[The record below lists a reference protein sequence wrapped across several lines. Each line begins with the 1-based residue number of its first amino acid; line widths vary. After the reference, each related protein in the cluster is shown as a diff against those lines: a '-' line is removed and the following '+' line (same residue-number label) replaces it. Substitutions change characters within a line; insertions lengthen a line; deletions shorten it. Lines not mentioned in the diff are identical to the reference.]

1 MSDLFL
7 ELGRLD
13 DPAAL
18 RREAELAVSKLSAPH
33 EAPVRAL
40 MEAVAGVC
48 KAENSRRS
56 GPGVNRF
63 PLRLSWS
70 LPDGMPADVDQSLD
84 ITISFVAVMFNAE
97 RRGSVG
103 RSIRDAWH
111 SLAVQLTEL
120 RDQRKAERR
129 IFDRLRAVEGG
140 YRGGYGFGPDDP
152 EAADDAA

>member
-13 DPAAL
+13 PAAL
-18 RREAELAVSKLSAPH
+18 RREAEHAGAKMTEPH
-33 EAPVRAL
+33 LAPVRDLFA
-40 MEAVAGVC
+40 AIAGVC
-48 KAENSRRS
+48 KAEHSRRS
-56 GPGVNRF
+56 GSSVGRF

-70 LPDGMPADVDQSLD
+70 LPDGHPKDVDLALELCLGA
-84 ITISFVAVMFNAE
+84 IGVMLNVE
-97 RRGSVG
+97 RHGSTG
-103 RSIRDAWH
+103 REIRNAWH

-129 IFDRLRAVEGG
+129 IFDRIRAVEAG